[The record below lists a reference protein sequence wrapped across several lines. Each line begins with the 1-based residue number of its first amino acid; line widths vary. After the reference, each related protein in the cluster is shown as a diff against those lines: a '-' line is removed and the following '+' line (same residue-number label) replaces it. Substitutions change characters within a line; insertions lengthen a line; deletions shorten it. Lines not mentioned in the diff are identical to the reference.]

1 MEVILSSFYNEYTF
15 MFIHQCDSVEKWIIH
30 WTSSDIYVCII
41 TKITVQILYDFLI
54 FILLNIY
61 KYIFHYV

>member
-1 MEVILSSFYNEYTF
+1 MY
-15 MFIHQCDSVEKWIIH
+15 IHVNTSCDSVEKWIIH
-30 WTSSDIYVCII
+30 WTPSDIYVCII
-41 TKITVQILYDFLI
+41 TKITVQILYDLLI